1 MTNIL
6 SVASLVFALLLM
18 MTGSDSFNLNCFHV
32 AEHYTSRLKLSMTM
46 DQFITEKL
54 NSIKRTYDAL
64 TERLSDPDL
73 SSDRKQLLIISRER
87 SSIEP
92 TVQSYNSWAALENER
107 LSLVELDQDSGS
119 DPEIRDMARG
129 EIRDIVSK
137 QKVLEDSITLM
148 LLPKDPND
156 DRNVLLE
163 IRSGT
168 GGDEA
173 SIFAG
178 DLVNIYKKYCES
190 EGWQCSS
197 VSESEGEMGGYKTCV
212 LQITGN
218 YVYSKLKY
226 EAGVHRVQ
234 RVPATETQGRVHTS
248 TATVAVMPEVDE
260 VEVVINPED
269 IEISTARSSGA
280 GGQNVNKVESAIDLF
295 HKPTGIRIF
304 SQQMR
309 SQLQNKAMAL
319 QLLRS
324 RLFEL
329 ELEKQQKEQYS
340 IRKVQVGT
348 GARSEKIRTYN
359 WKDGRCS
366 DHRLGQNFPLQ
377 SFLSGDLGLIHQKCI
392 ADDQQAL
399 MKQLLDS
406 T

>member
-6 SVASLVFALLLM
+6 SVASLVFALLFM
-18 MTGSDSFNLNCFHV
+18 MNGSDSFNYLHV
-32 AEHYTSRLKLSMTM
+32 AEHCTSRLKLSMAM

-73 SSDRKQLLIISRER
+73 SSDRKQLLTISRER

-178 DLVNIYKKYCES
+178 DLVSIYKKYCES

-324 RLFEL
+324 RLYEL

-377 SFLSGDLGLIHQKCI
+377 SFLSGELGLIHQKCI